1 MNDISGTSTA
11 RQDGTTGDGE
21 GRLDTRRALAL
32 AMPLLAGRAV
42 VCANG
47 FLSRWAHAALDRPEH
62 FYMIGSMGLASS
74 IGLGIAL
81 AQPDRPVAVVDG
93 DGNVLMNMGTL
104 ARIAAS
110 RPQHFL
116 HLVIDNGVYASTGGQ
131 ATISSE
137 VPLEDVARA
146 AGYALALRVREAPD
160 LEPALRRAL
169 AAEGPAMV
177 LVETVADQGPPAPRI
192 EWTPEQIA
200 ARVRHALGGVSP
212 A

>member
-1 MNDISGTSTA
+1 MTRTSRAGPA
-11 RQDGTTGDGE
+11 RRGGAAGE
-21 GRLDTRRALAL
+21 EDGRLDTRRALAL

-74 IGLGIAL
+74 IGLGVAL

-110 RPQHFL
+110 RPRHFL

-131 ATISSE
+131 ATISAE

-146 AGYALALRVREAPD
+146 AGYALALRVCAAPD
-160 LEPALRRAL
+160 LESALRRAL

-177 LVETVADQGPPAPRI
+177 LVETIADQGPPAPRI
-192 EWTPEQIA
+192 EWTPDEIA
-200 ARVRHALGGVSP
+200 ARVRQALG
-212 A
+212 